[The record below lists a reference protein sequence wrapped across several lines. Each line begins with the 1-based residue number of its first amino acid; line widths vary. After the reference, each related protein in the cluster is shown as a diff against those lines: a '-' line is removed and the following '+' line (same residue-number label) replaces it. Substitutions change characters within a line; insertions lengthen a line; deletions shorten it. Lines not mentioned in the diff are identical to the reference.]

1 MDVYEYL
8 DHVNSKEDLLKFLVY
23 LQKDFKVNKDEWENV
38 EVETYLEALNSWLG
52 SCESVYIN
60 QGEKFPE
67 DISCKFIAQMLL
79 AAAHYE

>member
-67 DISCKFIAQMLL
+67 NIFWKLYVQYFFCFFD
-79 AAAHYE
+79 

>member
-38 EVETYLEALNSWLG
+38 
-52 SCESVYIN
+52 
-60 QGEKFPE
+60 
-67 DISCKFIAQMLL
+67 
-79 AAAHYE
+79 